1 MHCYFH
7 LVNGSEMIC
16 DTEGLEVADL
26 NQAQAEALET
36 LHALAKEDEDAA
48 ATWSGWRLDVL
59 DASGALLFFIGL
71 DWAGTF
77 H

>member
-16 DTEGLEVADL
+16 DMEGIEVADL
-26 NQAQAEALET
+26 DQAQAEAIET
-36 LHALAKEDEDAA
+36 LHALAREDEDAA

-59 DASGALLFFIGL
+59 DASGKLLFSIGL
-71 DWAGTF
+71 DGAGTF

>member
-7 LVNGSEMIC
+7 PVNGSEVIC

-36 LHALAKEDEDAA
+36 LYALAREDEDAA

-59 DASGALLFFIGL
+59 DASGALLFSIDL
-71 DWAGTF
+71 DGAGTF